1 MSRLNTVDF
10 TAEDLCFSWLPIS
23 SQLLTSPNLEHP
35 LPKASGAASI
45 VMMSSVSSMV
55 SVSGVSIYVP
65 TKGDWI
71 VYSSY
76 DIS

>member
-10 TAEDLCFSWLPIS
+10 TVEDLCFSWLPIS